1 MKDTKDY
8 SELDHAILNYIK
20 EFPGFSPSNS
30 RNLEE
35 ICFRILGKRISTA
48 RRLIDRRM
56 QAMKKDGIIQY
67 NKKSRRWQINELP

>member
-1 MKDTKDY
+1 MENTRDY
-8 SELDHAILNYIK
+8 SELDQGILDYIK
-20 EFPGFSPSNS
+20 EFPGASPSNS

-48 RRLIDRRM
+48 WRLIDRRM

-67 NKKSRRWQINELP
+67 NKKLRRWQINELP